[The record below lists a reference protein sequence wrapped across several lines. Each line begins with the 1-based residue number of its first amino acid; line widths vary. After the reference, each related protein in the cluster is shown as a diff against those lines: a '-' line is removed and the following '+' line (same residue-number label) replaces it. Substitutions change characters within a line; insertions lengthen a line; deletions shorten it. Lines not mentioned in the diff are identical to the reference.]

1 MTGSKQQAALTNAKH
16 ARTVGFR
23 LDPDHFADLK
33 GRASLAGQSPGDVAR
48 TMVLEFLDNTGR
60 LDQMQQEITGLRAQ
74 VSDLRRDFVASVEA
88 ILVCIATRKTLTS
101 EDAKRWVQENLHPQ

>member
-1 MTGSKQQAALTNAKH
+1 
-16 ARTVGFR
+16 
-23 LDPDHFADLK
+23 
-33 GRASLAGQSPGDVAR
+33 
-48 TMVLEFLDNTGR
+48 
-60 LDQMQQEITGLRAQ
+60 MQQEISGLRAQ